1 MASFQEMREGPHQ
14 ADCQHRKPD
23 PPSHTALRRGVAVA
37 LMVVLAS
44 VSLWAQANTGTIVG
58 TVHDSSGAVLASAP
72 ITIRNEETN
81 ISRTVVTSASGD
93 YSAPLLPPGSYE
105 VSATAAGFNEVV
117 FRNIRLQVNQTV
129 RMDFNLTV
137 GAVQEAVDVASA
149 APLIQ
154 TDTSSMGQVVGQV
167 QIANLPLNERNFVNF
182 AYLAPGVQ
190 IDAENTLV
198 SSQGL
203 GLSANGARQISN
215 NFLLDGIDNNDLVIN
230 QYSALPSVEA
240 IQEFKVQTGTYS
252 AEYGRSS
259 GAQVNVVLKSG
270 SNNFRGTAY
279 EYLRNRRLD
288 AKNAFDL
295 PDCGPA
301 VTGACGE
308 IPRLDRSQ
316 FGASVGGPMR
326 RDQTFFFSSFEY
338 LILRQAD
345 TRFATVP
352 SQVQRAAA
360 LAAVPADQRNPA
372 GLNIF
377 NLYPAANVGSLST
390 SNTFVSAPIIEQEEP
405 FVVGKIDHV
414 LSSRDNLSGH
424 YALSFGRR
432 VNPFD
437 PLAPYTQLPGY
448 GTTVIT
454 HGQNGGVS
462 WNHIFNPRILNEF
475 RGGFN
480 GEHGIFTQTDK
491 TDHNTLLGFP
501 NVLTAPIDLGFP
513 NVGVA
518 GFDGIGQPTNTP
530 QDHPTYTLHL
540 MDNFAWNP
548 TVNDGKHQLRMGSEF
563 RRYFYHLLFDTSAR
577 GIWNFNGSSTTPALV
592 QLLQGTPSTAQTVN
606 SEVNMDL
613 YATSFGA
620 YFQDDFRVTSR
631 LTLNLG
637 MRYEYNVPVT
647 EGKNEL
653 SVPDLSPASVTCT
666 PKPGCQFIVAGTGG
680 VPEATYLPDRNNFAP
695 RVGFAWRPLGSE
707 RFVVRSGYG
716 IYYDELLLNAQLN
729 ARLNPPFR
737 ITQVIVNPGNATIQS
752 IFNQPPSQT
761 PPGGTFMALNFQD
774 PYQQQWNV
782 GTEVTPVNSVLLDV
796 SYVGSRG
803 VKLARFHRINQPQPG
818 QPIPYPQFFSTLQ
831 TIDNSAESSYNALQ
845 LKAEKRS
852 GSGLNL
858 LSSYTWSRCID
869 SGSFFGSNA
878 SGGTTPQNPSDLD
891 AERGLCQFNTN
902 HRFVTNLVYRLPFGP
917 SRRMLTS
924 GILSKVLG
932 GWDVSGILTLQTGH
946 PFTVTRGIPQSG
958 TVPVGGS
965 DRPDMVGDPFVAGPV
980 AGNPGCVAPSEIHTT
995 LNWFNPC
1002 AFKAAPGRFG
1012 TAPRGNLIGPRFDNL
1027 DVSVL
1032 REIPITG
1039 EARRLRLELQ
1049 LFNALNRAHYNLPVA
1064 NFDSTNFSRV
1074 LQANTQPPRQMQIGV
1089 KYIF

>member
-1 MASFQEMREGPHQ
+1 MVWPLTCASLF
-14 ADCQHRKPD
+14 
-23 PPSHTALRRGVAVA
+23 
-37 LMVVLAS
+37 
-44 VSLWAQANTGTIVG
+44 AQANTGTIVG
-58 TVHDSSGAVLASAP
+58 TVRDSSGAVLASAP
-72 ITIRNEETN
+72 IKIRNEETN
-81 ISRTVVTSASGD
+81 ISRTVVTGAGGD

-105 VSATAAGFNEVV
+105 VSAAVQGFSEAV
-117 FRNIRLQVNQTV
+117 FRNVELQVNQTV
-129 RMDFNLTV
+129 RMDFTLTL
-137 GAVQEAVDVASA
+137 GAVQESVDVASS

-154 TDTSSMGQVVGQV
+154 TDTSSLGQVVGQV
-167 QIANLPLNERNFVNF
+167 QIASLPLNERNFVNF

-230 QYSALPSVEA
+230 QYSALPAVEA

-252 AEYGRSS
+252 AEFGRSS
-259 GAQVNVVLKSG
+259 GAEVNIVLKSG
-270 SNNFRGTAY
+270 GNNFHGTTY
-279 EYLRNRRLD
+279 EYLRNRHLD
-288 AKNAFDL
+288 ARNAFDL
-295 PDCGPA
+295 PDCGPG
-301 VTGACGE
+301 VTGACGD

-316 FGASVGGPMR
+316 FGASLGGPLR
-326 RDQTFFFSSFEY
+326 RDKTFFFSSFEY
-338 LILRQAD
+338 VILRQAD

-360 LAAVPADQRNPA
+360 LAAVPAEQRNAA

-377 NLYPAANVGSLST
+377 NLYPAANVGDTRT
-390 SNTFVSAPIIEQEEP
+390 SNTYVAAPIIKQEEP
-405 FVVGKIDHV
+405 FFVGKVDHV
-414 LSSRDNLSGH
+414 LGPGDNLSGH
-424 YALSFGRR
+424 YALSFGNRD
-432 VNPFD
+432 NPFD

-454 HGQNGGVS
+454 HGQNGGIS
-462 WNHIFNPRILNEF
+462 WNHILNSRTLNEF
-475 RGGFN
+475 RAGFN

-501 NVLTAPIDLGFP
+501 TVLTAPIDLGFP
-513 NVGVA
+513 NVSVS

-548 TVNDGKHQLRMGSEF
+548 GFNNGEHQFKMAGEF
-563 RRYFYHLLFDTSAR
+563 RRYFYQLLFDTSAR
-577 GIWNFNGSSTTPALV
+577 GIWNFNGSSTTPSLV
-592 QLLQGTPSTAQTVN
+592 QLLQGMPSTAQTVN

-613 YATSFGA
+613 YANSFGA
-620 YFQDDFRVTSR
+620 YFQDDFRATSR
-631 LTLNLG
+631 LTVNLG
-637 MRYEYNVPVT
+637 LRYEYNAPVT

-653 SVPDLSPASVTCT
+653 SVADLSPASATCT
-666 PKPGCQFIVAGTGG
+666 PKPGCQFIVAGTRG

-695 RVGFAWRPLGSE
+695 RVGFAWRPVGSE

-737 ITQVIVNPGNATIQS
+737 ITQVIVNPGAATIQT

-761 PPGGTFMALNFQD
+761 PPGGTFMSLNFRD
-774 PYQQQWNV
+774 PYQQQWNI
-782 GTEVTPVNSVLLDV
+782 GTEVTAVSNVLLDA

-803 VKLARFHRINQPQPG
+803 MKLARFLRINQPQPG
-818 QPIPYPQFFSTLQ
+818 QPVPYPQFFPTLQ
-831 TIDNSAESSYNALQ
+831 TINNSAESTYNALQ
-845 LKAEKRS
+845 VKAEKRS
-852 GSGLNL
+852 ATTLNL
-858 LSSYTWSRCID
+858 LGSYTWSRCTD
-869 SGSFFGSNA
+869 TGSFFGSNA
-878 SGGTTPQNPSDLD
+878 SGGQTPQNPADLE
-891 AERGLCQFNTN
+891 AERGPCQYNTN
-902 HRFVTNLVYRLPFGP
+902 HRFVTNVVYRLPFGP
-917 SRRMLTS
+917 GRRMLT
-924 GILSKVLG
+924 GGVLSRVLG
-932 GWDVSGILTLQTGH
+932 DWDLAAILTLQSGH

-980 AGNPGCVAPSEIHTT
+980 AANPGCAAPSQIHTAA
-995 LNWFNPC
+995 NWFNPC

-1012 TAPRGNLIGPRFDNL
+1012 TAPRGNLVGPRFDNL
-1027 DVSVL
+1027 DLSIL
-1032 REIPITG
+1032 RELPLG
-1039 EARRLRLELQ
+1039 SAARRLRLELQ
-1049 LFNALNRAHYNLPVA
+1049 MFNVFNRAHYNLPVG
-1064 NFDSTNFSRV
+1064 NFDSTNFSRI
-1074 LQANTQPPRQMQIGV
+1074 LQANTQPPRQMQIGA